1 MALQPGVVVGDR
13 YRILRPLHSRKNGS
27 TYLAEDC
34 RLGGSHC
41 VLREC
46 AVPELPSSELM
57 EILAWFEEEKRLL
70 TRVQHPSL
78 ARLRDFHY
86 LNGLAYIVTDFVEGV
101 TLEQEL
107 AECMAASSQ
116 PVPAEELIYQIL
128 DVLEVLDEMHGL
140 EPPILHG
147 DIKPANLI
155 RDATTGSVRL
165 VGYGL
170 ARPGPR
176 PPMTAQAAGGY
187 SPLELTQGRADARS
201 DLYSLGATLS
211 QLLSGEPPVPLGIPP
226 LLDLYPEAEEE
237 LASLIDRACA
247 FLPEKRFQSAR
258 EMGEALQ
265 SWLERKGT
273 FLPTALSVVE
283 LSEPVAEELASESV
297 LEPGPLEPGP
307 IEPVPWGGLPPLAPA
322 EPRTVAPARPF
333 TPSPPAEGRSPAAGP
348 PRWVARPRPPVFP
361 KRTEGVRHQVVPP
374 RLSGASFPR
383 TRSVPAVPVSSS
395 DEIPVPI
402 ALKQTPSPP
411 AAPEGPDE
419 EVLGGVP
426 LPSTEDEESPPPP
439 PPRAAQPE
447 KATKPAQG
455 GASESSGRRP
465 APSSPEKSSSGKPA
479 AVPEKPSP
487 GKLPAP
493 SAEKRPSSEKQP
505 ASSRESRTPAPTP
518 TPIHKA
524 VSSAP
529 EVEEPAPRPM
539 RRLILL
545 LILLLLVLV
554 AGYQAGRYTTRHD
567 EAPIATPGAPSP

>member
-1 MALQPGVVVGDR
+1 
-13 YRILRPLHSRKNGS
+13 
-27 TYLAEDC
+27 
-34 RLGGSHC
+34 
-41 VLREC
+41 
-46 AVPELPSSELM
+46 M
-57 EILAWFEEEKRLL
+57 EILAWFEEEKKLL

-107 AECMAASSQ
+107 AECVAASGQ
-116 PVPAEELIYQIL
+116 PLPAEELIYQIL

-155 RDATTGSVRL
+155 RDAATGSVRL

-226 LLDLYPEAEEE
+226 LHDLYSEAEEE

-283 LSEPVAEELASESV
+283 LIEPDPVPVASEPVPEAQPA
-297 LEPGPLEPGP
+297 
-307 IEPVPWGGLPPLAPA
+307 EPVPWGGLPPLAPA
-322 EPRTVAPARPF
+322 APTPVAPVRPF
-333 TPSPPAEGRSPAAGP
+333 TPSPPSRSPAEGP
-348 PRWVARPRPPVFP
+348 PRWVPRPRAPVFP
-361 KRTEGVRHQVVPP
+361 KPTEGVRHQVVPP

-383 TRSVPAVPVSSS
+383 SRPVPAVPASSS

-402 ALKQTPSPP
+402 ALKQAPP
-411 AAPEGPDE
+411 APPPPVASPEEPEE

-426 LPSTEDEESPPPP
+426 LPNTEEMPPV
-439 PPRAAQPE
+439 AAATVQPE
-447 KATKPAQG
+447 KAEKPAQ
-455 GASESSGRRP
+455 AP
-465 APSSPEKSSSGKPA
+465 APEKRPPPSSVEKSSSGRHPAPSGSEKPA
-479 AVPEKPSP
+479 PSGPEKTRPAPSGPEKPSSEKKP
-487 GKLPAP
+487 VPSKGPRPPASAPARKAVQPAP
-493 SAEKRPSSEKQP
+493 E
-505 ASSRESRTPAPTP
+505 
-518 TPIHKA
+518 
-524 VSSAP
+524 P
-529 EVEEPAPRPM
+529 EEDEPAPRPL
-539 RRLILL
+539 RRMILL

-554 AGYQAGRYTTRHD
+554 AGYQAGRYTTQQG
-567 EAPIATPGAPSP
+567 EAPGSTPGAPSP

>member
-439 PPRAAQPE
+439 PPPPPVASAEVRAE
-447 KATKPAQG
+447 KAQ
-455 GASESSGRRP
+455 ASSSERRPTPSVSSERRP
-465 APSSPEKSSSGKPA
+465 AASG
-479 AVPEKPSP
+479 PEKPSSEKKP
-487 GKLPAP
+487 GPTKEPRPPAP
-493 SAEKRPSSEKQP
+493 ARK
-505 ASSRESRTPAPTP
+505 AAPP
-518 TPIHKA
+518 P
-524 VSSAP
+524 P
-529 EVEEPAPRPM
+529 EPEEDEPPRPL
-539 RRLILL
+539 RRLLL
-545 LILLLLVLV
+545 LLLLLVLVLV
-554 AGYQAGRYTTRHD
+554 AGYQAGRYTTRPGV
-567 EAPIATPGAPSP
+567 APTATPGAPSPEGTAR

>member
-13 YRILRPLHSRKNGS
+13 YRILRPLHSRKSGS

-34 RLGGSHC
+34 RLGGSQC

-46 AVPELPSSELM
+46 SVPELPSSELM
-57 EILAWFEEEKRLL
+57 EILAWFEEEKKLL

-107 AECMAASSQ
+107 AECVAASGQ
-116 PVPAEELIYQIL
+116 PMPAEELIYQIL

-155 RDATTGSVRL
+155 RDASTGSVRL

-226 LLDLYPEAEEE
+226 LHDLYPEAEEE
-237 LASLIDRACA
+237 LASLVDRACA

-283 LSEPVAEELASESV
+283 LVEPVPVTTVASEPVPESE
-297 LEPGPLEPGP
+297 PA
-307 IEPVPWGGLPPLAPA
+307 EPVPWGGLPPLAPA
-322 EPRTVAPARPF
+322 APMPVAPVRPF
-333 TPSPPAEGRSPAAGP
+333 TPSPPAEGRSPAEGP
-348 PRWVARPRPPVFP
+348 PRWVPRPRPPVFP
-361 KRTEGVRHQVVPP
+361 KRSEGVRHQVVPP

-383 TRSVPAVPVSSS
+383 SRPVPAMPVSSS

-402 ALKQTPSPP
+402 ALKQTPAA
-411 AAPEGPDE
+411 AAPAGPDE

-426 LPSTEDEESPPPP
+426 LPNTEDEESPPPV
-439 PPRAAQPE
+439 RPE
-447 KATKPAQG
+447 KPAQ
-455 GASESSGRRP
+455 APESEKRPTPSSSERPAVSGPEKPRSSGP
-465 APSSPEKSSSGKPA
+465 QPA
-479 AVPEKPSP
+479 ASGPEKPSSGP
-487 GKLPAP
+487 QPAVSGP
-493 SAEKRPSSEKQP
+493 EKPRPAGSEKPSSGKQQPSKGPRPP
-505 ASSRESRTPAPTP
+505 ASFRAPAQ
-518 TPIHKA
+518 
-524 VSSAP
+524 SAP
-529 EVEEPAPRPM
+529 EPDEDEAPRPL
-539 RRLILL
+539 RRTLLL

-554 AGYQAGRYTTRHD
+554 AGYQAGRYTTQHD
-567 EAPIATPGAPSP
+567 EPPAATPGAPSP